1 MILVTGATGNVGRA
15 LVETLDAGGHRVRA
29 LARTPDQAALPASV
43 DVVGADLTAP
53 ETVRGALAG
62 VDKLFLLGAFPTT
75 GDVLERARQAGVE
88 HVVLLTSRCVVGGS
102 PENAVTRMWLD
113 AEAAVEG
120 SGLPWT
126 ILHPSGFH
134 ANALRWVPQMQE
146 GDTVRAPWPDVPI
159 ASIDPADI
167 AAVAATALVDGGF
180 EGAALELSG
189 PEPLTP
195 GQQVATL
202 AEVLRRPLR
211 YEPLTDDEARRAM
224 AADTPPDFVDAFF
237 RFFSDGEFDD
247 SPVVDTVL
255 RITGARPGTFGQ
267 WVEEH
272 AGQFR

>member
-1 MILVTGATGNVGRA
+1 
-15 LVETLDAGGHRVRA
+15 
-29 LARTPDQAALPASV
+29 
-43 DVVGADLTAP
+43 
-53 ETVRGALAG
+53 
-62 VDKLFLLGAFPTT
+62 
-75 GDVLERARQAGVE
+75 
-88 HVVLLTSRCVVGGS
+88 
-102 PENAVTRMWLD
+102 
-113 AEAAVEG
+113 
-120 SGLPWT
+120 
-126 ILHPSGFH
+126 
-134 ANALRWVPQMQE
+134 
-146 GDTVRAPWPDVPI
+146 
-159 ASIDPADI
+159 
-167 AAVAATALVDGGF
+167 VAATALVDGGF

-202 AEVLRRPLR
+202 AEVLRRPLC